1 MEFVLNI
8 IQYIF
13 FYILIFKQAASLL
26 DKMHLIVHF
35 FIHRPIFLRIKMTP
49 TLTLKI
55 QDQNGNSEF
64 QIWIVFVGFLIRLS
78 R

>member
-1 MEFVLNI
+1 MEFALNI

-13 FYILIFKQAASLL
+13 FYILVFEQAASLL